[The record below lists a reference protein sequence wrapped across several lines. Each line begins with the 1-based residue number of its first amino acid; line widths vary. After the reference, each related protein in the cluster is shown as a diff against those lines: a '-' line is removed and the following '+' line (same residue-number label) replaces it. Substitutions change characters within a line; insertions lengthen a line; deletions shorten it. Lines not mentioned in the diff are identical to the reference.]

1 MNSHAEFRR
10 LAATIYPIKGIH
22 KKIFTFRVLRVRE
35 PVPNDNLKPIRLQK
49 WADRLW
55 RKELRCPVY
64 PSSRMGFPAFLIP
77 NENSPNTGTTIQ
89 IPDVPDTIY
98 HIDVTDQTLSLSIED
113 ATSEEQELI
122 CRMLERPFTERLAS
136 LRSEFWKAEWT
147 LFFRISAEN
156 ANVQRDV
163 INAFRG
169 IKFGVILLNGSAP
182 FLVTDIRT
190 KYVGRKP
197 LSNYSEQEKQDILK
211 DHLDL
216 DKPTEDRATFL
227 RDNGPVKIPC
237 RYTGE
242 TGQTVSAH
250 HIMSLDDTVYGYYQK
265 QYPALKILPS
275 DQAVFVKDRVNSDA
289 SIPVPG
295 SRLFPVF
302 TTEFEGVRKC
312 SVRSQM
318 TPEERVYNIESFLAY
333 FKNLNFAGHPL
344 SVGRKYWT
352 QDRTVFLPPRLE
364 FGKSRI
370 VDPFTTE
377 NPPDPESSAF
387 DSLIARWGSR
397 KLPGLYSFGPF
408 HNEPLPDLILLY
420 PNTIDRNIR
429 ESLLKLLDQEIQK
442 QTGQKIRILQ
452 QKSYAIGRSE
462 RYGSSLLR
470 EASQTTRE
478 RPRCLMIV
486 VLWDGF
492 AKSVHG
498 ELKDAVKPAYSQCV
512 TERTVRSICQQTNPQ
527 NSANQLRNL
536 SLAILTEAG
545 IKPWVIADD
554 LNHDIHIGIDT
565 LYSQVGYHVLYGKGG
580 RLIHQMFGESITRG
594 RWKVSIKTPE
604 LARRLNDA
612 IHLVLKTGQPVD
624 SMIIHRDGR
633 WWQSESDAL
642 HLSVRQWIS
651 QGIVPS
657 NFRCA
662 AVEVRKSHSPV
673 RLFTEVNDAKGVL
686 LQNPLPGTFMIIDSN
701 KILLTTT
708 GKPVVWEKRGVSAG
722 SLLLEVVDSIGEIN
736 IKDVGEDAYRLTH
749 LNWNAPDIEIALP
762 VTIRWTDEALRETL
776 RHPSEDETDDETIDE
791 DDLISSYD

>member
-377 NPPDPESSAF
+377 NPPDPE
-387 DSLIARWGSR
+387 
-397 KLPGLYSFGPF
+397 
-408 HNEPLPDLILLY
+408 
-420 PNTIDRNIR
+420 
-429 ESLLKLLDQEIQK
+429 
-442 QTGQKIRILQ
+442 
-452 QKSYAIGRSE
+452 
-462 RYGSSLLR
+462 
-470 EASQTTRE
+470 
-478 RPRCLMIV
+478 V
-486 VLWDGF
+486 
-492 AKSVHG
+492 SV
-498 ELKDAVKPAYSQCV
+498 
-512 TERTVRSICQQTNPQ
+512 
-527 NSANQLRNL
+527 
-536 SLAILTEAG
+536 
-545 IKPWVIADD
+545 
-554 LNHDIHIGIDT
+554 
-565 LYSQVGYHVLYGKGG
+565 
-580 RLIHQMFGESITRG
+580 F
-594 RWKVSIKTPE
+594 
-604 LARRLNDA
+604 
-612 IHLVLKTGQPVD
+612 
-624 SMIIHRDGR
+624 
-633 WWQSESDAL
+633 
-642 HLSVRQWIS
+642 
-651 QGIVPS
+651 
-657 NFRCA
+657 
-662 AVEVRKSHSPV
+662 
-673 RLFTEVNDAKGVL
+673 LFL
-686 LQNPLPGTFMIIDSN
+686 
-701 KILLTTT
+701 
-708 GKPVVWEKRGVSAG
+708 
-722 SLLLEVVDSIGEIN
+722 
-736 IKDVGEDAYRLTH
+736 
-749 LNWNAPDIEIALP
+749 
-762 VTIRWTDEALRETL
+762 
-776 RHPSEDETDDETIDE
+776 
-791 DDLISSYD
+791 